1 MTPQIEIPD
10 PALAA
15 RQQVIERALD
25 EAVRD
30 ALLRHKKLGQ
40 SIAIWR
46 DGHVVRVPAEQIS
59 VEVAERASA

>member
-1 MTPQIEIPD
+1 MTSRIEIPD
-10 PALAA
+10 ATLAA

-40 SIAIWR
+40 SIVIWR
-46 DGHVVRVPAEQIS
+46 DGQIVRVPAEQIS